1 MYDKPRNPHPPGL
14 HLSQKYSLEMVAA
27 AWLKCFLQGLWTAGT
42 AGPQPSGL
50 ESLCRRLCSHL
61 PPPGLGTE
69 VGSRQ
74 GKQADNQVGPELR
87 REKERIGG
95 GGAARYVKALNDS
108 DEARGKGMEVFVYV
122 FVQAFPHPSK
132 KVKGC
137 VCFQKDQHACA
148 CTRTRNLIRTKTERA
163 YNGYVG
169 FVS

>member
-1 MYDKPRNPHPPGL
+1 MNLYPPDL

-27 AWLKCFLQGLWTAGT
+27 AWLKCFLQGPRTAGT
-42 AGPQPSGL
+42 AAGPQPLGL

-69 VGSRQ
+69 VGGRQ
-74 GKQADNQVGPELR
+74 GKQADNQVGPEPQ

-122 FVQAFPHPSK
+122 FVRTFPHSSK

-137 VCFQKDQHACA
+137 VCFQNDQYACA
-148 CTRTRNLIRTKTERA
+148 CTRTCKLIGTKTGR
-163 YNGYVG
+163 
-169 FVS
+169 

>member
-1 MYDKPRNPHPPGL
+1 MYDKPRNPHSPGL

-27 AWLKCFLQGLWTAGT
+27 AWLKCFLQGPWTAGT

-95 GGAARYVKALNDS
+95 G
-108 DEARGKGMEVFVYV
+108 RGR
-122 FVQAFPHPSK
+122 
-132 KVKGC
+132 KVRQSPERLRWSSRKRDGGFCLC
-137 VCFQKDQHACA
+137 VCASISSFLSFHQRKWKDVCLFR
-148 CTRTRNLIRTKTERA
+148 RTSTHVHVLVHVT
-163 YNGYVG
+163 
-169 FVS
+169 